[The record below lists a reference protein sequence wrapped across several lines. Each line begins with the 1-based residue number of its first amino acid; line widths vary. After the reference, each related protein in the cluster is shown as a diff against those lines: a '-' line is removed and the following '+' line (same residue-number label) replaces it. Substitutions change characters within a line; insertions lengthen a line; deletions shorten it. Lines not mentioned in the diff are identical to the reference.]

1 MITMSNTPEEAESKE
16 MYLKSY
22 QQGAETLIA
31 VCDCDILGK
40 KFVEGHLQIDVS
52 FDFFGGEKSSCAEV
66 EAALASA
73 TMANFVGCKTVEHAI
88 SLGYVERDCVLSID
102 GILCA
107 QMVRM

>member
-1 MITMSNTPEEAESKE
+1 MIAMSNMPEETERKD

-22 QQGAETLIA
+22 QQGSDTLIA

-40 KFVEGHLQIDVS
+40 KFAEGHLQIDVTP
-52 FDFFGGEKSSCAEV
+52 DFFEGEKASCTEV

-88 SLGYVERDCVLSID
+88 SLGYVEKDCVLSID
-102 GILCA
+102 GVLYA

>member
-1 MITMSNTPEEAESKE
+1 
-16 MYLKSY
+16 MYLKSH
-22 QQGAETLIA
+22 QHGAHTLIA

-40 KFVEGHLQIDVS
+40 KFAQGHLKIEVS
-52 FDFFGGEKSSCAEV
+52 PDFFGGEKASCTEV

-102 GILCA
+102 GILYA